1 MSKLKIGVLGT
12 GDVGRVLGGGFAALG
27 HDVMIGTRDP
37 KSEKVTTW
45 VEKTGAHAS
54 AGTFAEAAAFGEAL
68 ILATA
73 WTATESV
80 IHLAGEENLAGK
92 PLMDATNPLVFSGK
106 GPPTLALGHTDSA
119 GEQVQRWAP
128 KSLVVKC
135 FNIVGNPH
143 MVNPTFPTGKPD
155 MFICGDDET
164 AKRTVTALCAELG
177 WPTIDAGNIEASRL
191 LEPLALLWISLYF
204 RSGNGG
210 HAFSLLRK

>member
-12 GDVGRVLGGGFAALG
+12 GDVGRVLAAGFAALG

-54 AGTFAEAAAFGEAL
+54 AGTFAEAAAFGDAL

-73 WTATESV
+73 WSGTEAV
-80 IHLAGEENLAGK
+80 IALAGEANLAGK

-106 GPPTLALGHTDSA
+106 GPPSLALGHTDSA
-119 GEQVQRWAP
+119 GEQIQRWAP
-128 KSLVVKC
+128 KAHVVKC

-143 MVNPTFPTGKPD
+143 MVSPSFPTGTPD
-155 MFICGDDET
+155 MFICGNDEG
-164 AKRTVTALCAELG
+164 AKATVTALCTELG
-177 WPTIDAGNIEASRL
+177 WPTIDAGTIEASRL

-204 RSGNGG
+204 RTGKGN